1 MRKRASSA
9 VVTRALSLI
18 ILVSPTLRQ
27 GCVYRTPPPAF
38 CSRVERAPNT
48 DGRTGRGSQGIVV
61 GPSLFLLYGT
71 QFGKQIT
78 SSSSE
83 VNQELCAW
91 QSELIFAGPPRWSP
105 AMP

>member
-48 DGRTGRGSQGIVV
+48 DGQTGRGSRGKMV
-61 GPSLFLLYGT
+61 GPSLFLVYGT
-71 QFGKQIT
+71 AFDNQIT
-78 SSSSE
+78 SRSSE
-83 VNQELCAW
+83 VNRELCAC
-91 QSELIFAGPPRWSP
+91 QSELIFAG
-105 AMP
+105 